1 MFTIDILDLELREQI
16 RKAEKKAK
24 EDIEK
29 ELYYITEEN
38 RQLRHEIRTGLAAE
52 EKLFKNEKRVMELMT
67 CYLGMKREER

>member
-38 RQLRHEIRTGLAAE
+38 RQLRKKVREGQAAE
-52 EKLFKNEKRVMELMT
+52 EKLFKNERRILELMT

>member
-1 MFTIDILDLELREQI
+1 MFTIDITDLKLQEQI
-16 RKAEKKAK
+16 EEAKERTK

-38 RQLRHEIRTGLAAE
+38 RQLRKKVREGRAAE
-52 EKLFKNEKRVMELMT
+52 EKLSKNERRILELMT

>member
-1 MFTIDILDLELREQI
+1 MFTIDVVDLRLQEQI
-16 RKAEKKAK
+16 EEAKERTK

-38 RQLRHEIRTGLAAE
+38 RQLRREIRTGLVAE
-52 EKLFKNEKRVMELMT
+52 EKLSKNERRILELMT

>member
-38 RQLRHEIRTGLAAE
+38 RQLRREIRTGLVAE
-52 EKLFKNEKRVMELMT
+52 EKLSKNERRILELMT
-67 CYLGMKREER
+67 CYLGIKREER